1 MLAYSRGC
9 SEVAAVSFKI
19 FKYYF
24 KHNAWSSILILL
36 WRNFKVNRHGAEI
49 SVIWLV
55 KRSAIK
61 LLILHVTR
69 EK

>member
-1 MLAYSRGC
+1 M
-9 SEVAAVSFKI
+9 
-19 FKYYF
+19 
-24 KHNAWSSILILL
+24 
-36 WRNFKVNRHGAEI
+36 VNDHSAEI

-55 KRSAIK
+55 ERSAIK